1 MSLSVSPSS
10 PVAGD
15 SVTLTCSLTPSS
27 GTSST
32 PEFWWKGSGN
42 GDIST
47 PGSGNGNIDTPDFQW
62 EGPGVDESTISEG
75 RKSSQLILNEIAT
88 SQAGIYNCSAFAA
101 YITSP
106 ITLTVQSKHY

>member
-27 GTSST
+27 GNSDIQ
-32 PEFWWKGSGN
+32 EFWWEGSGN
-42 GDIST
+42 GDIS
-47 PGSGNGNIDTPDFQW
+47 TPDFQW
-62 EGPGVDESTISEG
+62 EGPGVNESTTSEG
-75 RKSSQLILNEIAT
+75 RKSSQLILIEIAT

>member
-1 MSLSVSPSS
+1 MSLSASPSS

-27 GTSST
+27 GTSGTPELWWEGSGNGVIST
-32 PEFWWKGSGN
+32 PGSGN

-47 PGSGNGNIDTPDFQW
+47 LDFQW
-62 EGPGVDESTISEG
+62 EGSGVDESTISGG
-75 RKSSQLILNEIAT
+75 RKSSQLILIEIAT
-88 SQAGIYNCSAFAA
+88 SQAGIYNCSAFGA

-106 ITLTVQSKHY
+106 IALTVQSKHY

>member
-15 SVTLTCSLTPSS
+15 NVTLTCSFTPSS
-27 GTSST
+27 GASGT
-32 PEFWWKGSGN
+32 PEFWWEGSGN

-47 PGSGNGNIDTPDFQW
+47 PDIQW

-75 RKSSQLILNEIAT
+75 MKSSELILSEIAT
-88 SQAGIYNCSAFAA
+88 SQAGIYNCSAFDAH
-101 YITSP
+101 ITSS

>member
-1 MSLSVSPSS
+1 MSLSVSPLS

-15 SVTLTCSLTPSS
+15 NVTLTCSLTPSS
-27 GTSST
+27 GNSDT
-32 PEFWWKGSGN
+32 PEFWWEGSGN
-42 GDIST
+42 EDINTS
-47 PGSGNGNIDTPDFQW
+47 DFQW
-62 EGPGVDESTISEG
+62 EGPGVNESTTSEG
-75 RKSSQLILNEIAT
+75 RKSSQLILIEIAT